1 MVALVTL
8 VGIVIVIFGAVYT
21 VKPATIKKVL
31 NFWSKGNR
39 IYIGAIINILF
50 GIFFLRSAS
59 LCYMPWFVS
68 IMGVLSLAKGVL
80 LFALGKKKAL
90 GWIENIAK
98 TPTKTLRILG
108 IVAIALGICLIYAV

>member
-8 VGIVIVIFGAVYT
+8 VGIVIVIFGVVYT

-31 NFWSKGNR
+31 HFWSKGNR

-68 IMGVLSLAKGVL
+68 IMGVLSLVKGVL
-80 LFALGKKKAL
+80 LLALGKKKAL
-90 GWIENIAK
+90 SFIESIELEIIADSLFDLAK
-98 TPTKTLRILG
+98 KYKKS
-108 IVAIALGICLIYAV
+108 AIYEVV